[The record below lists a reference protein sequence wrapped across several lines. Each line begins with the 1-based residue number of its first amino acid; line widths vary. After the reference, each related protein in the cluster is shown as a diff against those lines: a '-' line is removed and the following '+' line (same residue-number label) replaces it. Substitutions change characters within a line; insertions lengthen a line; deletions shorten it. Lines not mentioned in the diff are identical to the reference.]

1 MKPSGFTR
9 DDDVLLC
16 SLYVEMMQDTINKRK
31 KDKGNT
37 WRRVETAY
45 NAREQTKLKYRNWK
59 SLECR
64 YYKIEG
70 AVKMLKGCLRQI
82 EQMNPNGAS
91 DRDIMDQAKQLMKT
105 DPKFKNGFKFDH
117 VWSMLKDFSKY
128 SDHVPKASPKKKMQ
142 NPSVSS
148 LKSENP
154 TSEFPVHKSPG
165 LSDISIELNEN
176 NSTSRSSEK
185 PIGVKKEKLKKKKGS
200 PLEESMTKVKGNVKL
215 CELLVE
221 ANAIE
226 RNAKLCELLAEANA
240 LSKKH
245 LKIEED
251 KIMAMDIN
259 TIEDPL
265 VRDYFRRRQFEIAKS
280 KFEEDDGSDH
290 LRHQG
295 LFTPVVLEVPGMEN

>member
-165 LSDISIELNEN
+165 
-176 NSTSRSSEK
+176 
-185 PIGVKKEKLKKKKGS
+185 VKKEKLKKKKGS